1 MTVQVYLEFERRAT
15 VRHEDMDGEVLE
27 MPGDTPEHNQIV
39 GNIYRNLSNQFEE
52 RECDVY
58 FENIRVRVSP
68 SQHRYPDVV
77 ALCGEPQFDSDYPP
91 SLLNPAVIFEVLS
104 PSTEAF
110 DQDEKFAEYQQID
123 GLADYVLVAQYGR
136 LVIHYVRQTP
146 DNWTLTRY
154 RAPSDTLTLATL
166 EVTLALSD
174 IYRKI
179 TF

>member
-1 MTVQVYLEFERRAT
+1 MTVQEYLEFERCAT
-15 VRHEDMDGEVLE
+15 ARHEYVNGEVLE
-27 MPGDTPEHNQIV
+27 MPGESPKHNRIA
-39 GNIYRNLSNQFEE
+39 GNIYLKLELAFGE
-52 RECDVY
+52 RACEA
-58 FENIRVRVSP
+58 FMENIRVRVSP
-68 SQHRYPDVV
+68 SQYRYPDVV
-77 ALCGEPQFDSDYPP
+77 ALCGKPQFDSDHPP

-123 GLADYVLVAQYGR
+123 DLTDYVLVAQYGR

-146 DNWTLTRY
+146 DHWTLTRY
-154 RAPSDTLTLATL
+154 RDLSDTLTIATL

-174 IYRKI
+174 VYRKI